1 MAPAKLTEAEKET
14 IFRLY
19 RETDETTSTL
29 SRQYGVS
36 VSTISRLLKS
46 KLPLEEYED
55 LVRLK
60 RSGLSRSPD
69 EPSFDGPED
78 ASEDKEGLEEDK
90 VDEAKSVAS
99 SPEQPLVD
107 SSSADPILVGNDRR
121 RRRRSSA
128 QGDEEMEQ
136 SPEPPQ
142 QPSPQEISPQQISPQ
157 PTNQQLD
164 LLALSSEVKVQ
175 DPSSFGRPI
184 LRKAAEPEPEP
195 ESDAEIAAEQSLED
209 DEDDYVYSFG
219 DEEFGDD
226 DEDDFEDDEADDE
239 TVELAPMLGKEIE
252 IIPLSEADFPR
263 VCYLVVDRTSELVTC
278 RLQDFRELGQIP
290 EAEAQHRTLPLF
302 DNHRVA
308 RRFSRRNQRVIKLPD
323 GRMLH
328 KTARWLEAKG
338 ITRLLLDGKVYD
350 LQGAKR

>member
-69 EPSFDGPED
+69 ESSFEG
-78 ASEDKEGLEEDK
+78 SEDGSEDEDGLEEDK
-90 VDEAKSVAS
+90 VDEPKSAAS
-99 SPEQPLVD
+99 RPAQPSVE
-107 SSSADPILVGNDRR
+107 SSTDPVPVGNDRR

-128 QGDEEMEQ
+128 QGDEDMDP
-136 SPEPPQ
+136 PETPQ
-142 QPSPQEISPQQISPQ
+142 QASPQ
-157 PTNQQLD
+157 PTNQLD
-164 LLALSSEVKVQ
+164 LLSLSSELKEP

-184 LRKAAEPEPEP
+184 LRKAAEPEPESEP
-195 ESDAEIAAEQSLED
+195 DAEQSLED

-226 DEDDFEDDEADDE
+226 DEDDFDDDDADDE
-239 TVELAPMLGKEIE
+239 TVELAPMLGQELE
-252 IIPLSEADFPR
+252 IIPLAEADFPGI
-263 VCYLVVDRTSELVTC
+263 CYLVVDRTSELVTC

-350 LQGAKR
+350 LQGGTP

>member
-46 KLPLEEYED
+46 KLPLDEYED

-60 RSGLSRSPD
+60 RSGGNRS
-69 EPSFDGPED
+69 
-78 ASEDKEGLEEDK
+78 SEDSSIEAEVEEEIEEEKSHLQDPDIQDLDEDDTFLEINT
-90 VDEAKSVAS
+90 AFAS
-99 SPEQPLVD
+99 SP
-107 SSSADPILVGNDRR
+107 SDRR
-121 RRRRSSA
+121 RRRRRSA
-128 QGDEEMEQ
+128 LSQTDEDSEPFSQ
-136 SPEPPQ
+136 S
-142 QPSPQEISPQQISPQ
+142 
-157 PTNQQLD
+157 TQQLD
-164 LLALSSEVKVQ
+164 LLDLSSPPQEVVTA
-175 DPSSFGRPI
+175 SFDRPI
-184 LRKAAEPEPEP
+184 LRKPTEIEPTA
-195 ESDAEIAAEQSLED
+195 DLSLED
-209 DEDDYVYSFG
+209 EEEDYVYSFG

-226 DEDDFEDDEADDE
+226 EEDDFDEEDPDEDALD
-239 TVELAPMLGKEIE
+239 LSPILGAKLEIL
-252 IIPLSEADFPR
+252 PLSEARFPR
-263 VCYLVVDRTSELVTC
+263 IGYLVIDGTAELVTC
-278 RLQDFRELGQIP
+278 RLQDFQELGQIP
-290 EAEAQHRTLPLF
+290 ESEAQHRTLPLF

-323 GRMLH
+323 GRMLQ

-350 LQGAKR
+350 LGGAT